1 MDLQVEASDASRNE
15 VEVGGGV
22 SEEKLGKQ
30 LQVVSIGNQECGD
43 LKETLKDSQVSD
55 ITCQSEQPT
64 MGSGESKCGV
74 QTNGESLVNGVSE
87 EGAASGADP
96 NVTISSKEFSVTE
109 GTREQEVSH
118 NEKEE
123 EDTNFKVTELINE
136 ILHQSS
142 YLDDRNLNGLE
153 FADTLPEEIDA
164 ADLDLAVKSSS
175 HVLYLNHREENGS
188 SPDSDSNMTTASEGS
203 STPTSELS
211 STSIHSSDQQNF
223 LNTQDARVLTQLI
236 CSNNLADPDCRLEDK
251 LSNECNPKLLLE
263 VSVPDCI
270 NDLDTLSVKEA
281 ILESNDS
288 SILVMEL
295 IGDTAVP
302 QKSSENGSLKGI
314 QDTESSEIEDGV
326 NFDVGKVHPDIDNT
340 SAEANKQSNENLTI
354 IQKKSEIELTNTH
367 LKGPVGELESDG
379 GFDIGKTTEDMKIAE
394 ITVKAVIQT
403 FSETADLSEN
413 ISVVSENICTQVT
426 NSEKVV
432 AEALDHTE
440 VTSVISLETRDE
452 GKTMASAEMEAESTS
467 SSEEINEMSQS
478 DLISS
483 VNLEV
488 FDDQLSASMS
498 AIISNEGKD
507 FENESESVEMAK
519 ICHDPEL
526 DEEEKEEVLHNET
539 DNQGTSESIT
549 TGSEES
555 MEKNDI
561 IEAVAALESLSLT
574 LGEPEKSIER
584 VEIFSAVSSRAGNAS
599 VIIEQSNEMNNE
611 CDVRVESQVEE
622 AHESTEVSGE
632 MKAIITSNKKGKEE
646 NSASEYDCACRRNET
661 TEEGGNVMV
670 GVWAELR
677 SSLRQLHRSMIPQSS
692 QVLIQRSRPSIN
704 RIKALANM
712 LVSHDAHQL
721 YLRISHLAH
730 ELCIELKVRLLATIH
745 DSPTSKESTAFIQG
759 ICDSYQWVMS
769 VCEALHPA
777 LERLDSEHLSRFK
790 LNWVTVNMHVF
801 HSTILTDPDVH
812 DYAQICK
819 EKLKET
825 PEGEDV
831 LSCLASLHRT
841 LAVAEAVWVRAD
853 TLLQEYAIERAALS
867 ARRRQLLA
875 DWEQFKAQQRT
886 QQQQE
891 AAKAGVPNL
900 VSTSAT
906 ISEDGGAQCPCDDCV
921 NGRTGQMEGQGLSNN
936 ARIALSSTPDVR
948 SPSSCECHFCNAS
961 MAAATT
967 EEPVLPPSSG
977 SSLPPL
983 AQPQLSLYPHIH
995 NTPPGS
1001 DIVGTGQSREE
1012 LGPIPPAPTTKP
1024 PITTNPYLGS
1034 DLLTEQLMR
1043 EWELVYGDALTPPG
1057 SHPILPPPP
1066 DAAIQHYEG
1075 DPSSLVSG
1083 VETMRISSSRPS
1095 YTRAMVDPSL
1105 PYVPDSCTTARAHTT
1120 ILPSSQPSANAADH
1134 TVSSAH
1140 SVAKVPVSSRSSTP
1154 SCEGSVSTIIPDVIT
1169 ASGKSCC
1176 STSNTTS
1183 VITHTHA
1190 HHTHTTATAQK
1201 GKCLG
1206 KVEEIRKRQLERADT
1221 STSRES
1227 VGESETSG
1235 GDEWSSGDES
1245 DSSTTVSSTHQD
1257 PHCDCCY
1264 CHMLHHKQGGGR
1276 QKYSDRRERLLKIL
1290 SRKKNARNAVCPNSA
1305 AANAVAAASES
1316 AEIPTSTGGT
1326 PLGGQNIDKIMDYIE
1341 GNQTDEAKRA
1351 KKAAKKAR
1359 QRQKKLALK
1368 REKKE
1373 EEKTKVETKKGECEE
1388 EEEEV
1393 EDGPLAEL
1401 RRRAPDVTITVV
1413 RPGQQT
1419 SRTTSS
1425 PQMAFQR
1432 PRDPSPP
1439 AMEVYKP
1446 PQAKLVP
1453 SLAQSSEELSSQSQ
1467 SSSRTI
1473 LHPSRHSTQGR
1484 QPQPQPGKHF
1494 AAAAPSFSN
1503 RESAER
1509 AMAGGGEPGGL
1520 SNILKAMDTSGKEKD
1535 KGSQMVTIRRVM
1547 DPNSAEPTVTITLKG
1562 EQPEKDKVLFKLIN
1576 GQAVAGN
1583 GGSGNGGKKG
1593 SKSQKN
1599 SKSQAQS
1606 HSKVQPKPQPQPQ
1619 PVEPIVP
1626 EGLDPEELRKLK
1638 KRQKKERQRLKR
1650 QQEQMQEQEKGQLQ
1664 QLEIQKQQEFLRQ
1677 QQEQIHQQQ
1686 LALQRQQEQLIKQQH
1701 QQQQTQNSNLKKNKN
1716 KKNKGGKNVTSS
1728 NKSNNNKSN
1737 GNKGN
1742 SNNGVSALVYDGDNM
1757 AQSFNLPPGVTINKV
1772 AGQPG
1777 MVTISNNMGG
1787 AFSQPFL
1794 PNPNIYPSPV
1804 VQGFPV
1810 SVAKNSQL
1818 PNSYNSGH
1826 TPSLSWNSAIDKAGS
1841 YPDKD
1846 NVIVVDTNNSF
1857 LGANSSANSKTAE
1870 PEVSSEEKVMMA
1882 VKGLIEPSSLTASQR
1897 KKYKKMK
1904 RAMQEEEEE
1913 ERQKQKEEDDL
1924 MDQMY
1929 NLASGN
1935 WTKINEDKTNHTQG
1949 KNQSKKN
1956 QKQKENNKKQASQTN
1971 HNKQNSQQ
1979 TAKNSKQQIESHQ
1992 QKQKQNNKNNN
2003 KQGSKDNTLQNITNQ
2018 PKKESVSSTREKG
2031 KQHSQQEENRQ
2042 STQQKQGQKKTTEH
2056 QQKKTQQ
2063 QQKVAQQQKHS
2074 HQQEK
2079 QMHHQQ
2085 NQSQKQQQK
2094 NDQKQQQKGKQN
2106 LASQEKHGVSNNQK
2120 VDPNGIGNYPK
2131 RIGYDPQDIA
2141 HEARYA
2147 QYLAA
2152 NANTLAK
2159 MNYSTYNGSIA
2170 GEQGQDQYLV
2180 TEEEK
2185 LITKKKMKKKGKKG
2199 HLEDMTI
2206 DSVFTPKDVAEG
2218 ELDETER
2225 DVEAFKRFCFNNVP
2239 RHSGEKPKVNFNVK
2253 DIMIK
2258 KRPCNGNL

>member
-1 MDLQVEASDASRNE
+1 MDLQIEASDASRNE

-30 LQVVSIGNQECGD
+30 LQVVDVGNQECGD
-43 LKETLKDSQVSD
+43 VKETLKDAKVSD
-55 ITCQSEQPT
+55 CARQSEQPT

-74 QTNGESLVNGVSE
+74 QANGEAFANGVRE
-87 EGAASGADP
+87 EGAASGGDP
-96 NVTISSKEFSVTE
+96 SVAINSKDFSVAPDTQQ
-109 GTREQEVSH
+109 QEVSP
-118 NEKEE
+118 NKNDEE
-123 EDTNFKVTELINE
+123 ENKFKVTELINE

-142 YLDDRNLNGLE
+142 YLEDSNLNGLE
-153 FADTLPEEIDA
+153 FADTLPGEMDA
-164 ADLDLAVKSSS
+164 ADLNIAVKSSS

-223 LNTQDARVLTQLI
+223 INTQDARVLTHLI
-236 CSNNLADPDCRLEDK
+236 CSNNLADPDCRIEDK

-270 NDLDTLSVKEA
+270 NDLDALSVKET
-281 ILESNDS
+281 ILESKDS

-295 IGDTAVP
+295 IGETAVP
-302 QKSSENGSLKGI
+302 QTSSENVSIKGCPDAEAVKVECVDFDEGVNLDI
-314 QDTESSEIEDGV
+314 NISQEKDTLSDQNHSIVVNSSEIEVSNTQQKGLVEELEPVGDD
-326 NFDVGKVHPDIDNT
+326 DVGQETDGKN
-340 SAEANKQSNENLTI
+340 
-354 IQKKSEIELTNTH
+354 
-367 LKGPVGELESDG
+367 SD
-379 GFDIGKTTEDMKIAE
+379 
-394 ITVKAVIQT
+394 ITVKSVIQT
-403 FSETADLSEN
+403 FTETTDMSEN
-413 ISVVSENICTQVT
+413 TAEVSENKTCTKVAD
-426 NSEKVV
+426 SENMEG
-432 AEALDHTE
+432 EALGDTE
-440 VTSVISLETRDE
+440 FADVISTETRSRNINVAD
-452 GKTMASAEMEAESTS
+452 AEVETES
-467 SSEEINEMSQS
+467 ERNQEINETNQPEES
-478 DLISS
+478 DSI
-483 VNLEV
+483 NLEV
-488 FDDQLSASMS
+488 FGDQVSTSTS
-498 AIISNEGKD
+498 TIISDEGRD
-507 FENESESVEMAK
+507 VESEKGSMETGNQMTKEHITTDLENSVEK
-519 ICHDPEL
+519 SD
-526 DEEEKEEVLHNET
+526 
-539 DNQGTSESIT
+539 IT
-549 TGSEES
+549 
-555 MEKNDI
+555 
-561 IEAVAALESLSLT
+561 EAVTALETLSLT
-574 LGEPEKSIER
+574 VEEPEKSIQRIESQ
-584 VEIFSAVSSRAGNAS
+584 SAESSGFENTN
-599 VIIEQSNEMNNE
+599 VMKQNMIDNE
-611 CDVRVESQVEE
+611 CDGKVLCEVESSEL
-622 AHESTEVSGE
+622 SGE
-632 MKAIITSNKKGKEE
+632 IKPVITSNKKGKEE
-646 NSASEYDCACRRNET
+646 NIASEYDCACRRNET
-661 TEEGGNVMV
+661 TDEGGNVMV

-712 LVSHDAHQL
+712 LVNHDAHQL

-745 DSPTSKESTAFIQG
+745 DSPTPKEATAFIQG

-819 EKLKET
+819 EKFRET
-825 PEGEDV
+825 PGGEDV

-886 QQQQE
+886 QQQE

-900 VSTSAT
+900 ASTSAAL
-906 ISEDGGAQCPCDDCV
+906 SEDGGAQCPCDDCV
-921 NGRTGQMEGQGLSNN
+921 NGRTGQLEGQPLSGN
-936 ARIALSSTPDVR
+936 ARIALSSSPDVR

-961 MAAATT
+961 MAAATN

-1012 LGPIPPAPTTKP
+1012 LGPIPPAPSTKP

-1066 DAAIQHYEG
+1066 DAVIQHYEG

-1095 YTRAMVDPSL
+1095 YTRAMVDPSM

-1154 SCEGSVSTIIPDVIT
+1154 SCEGSVSAIIPDVIT

-1176 STSNTTS
+1176 TTSNTTS

-1206 KVEEIRKRQLERADT
+1206 KVEEIRKRQLDRADT

-1235 GDEWSSGDES
+1235 GDEWSSGDET

-1290 SRKKNARNAVCPNSA
+1290 SRKKNARNNAVCPNTSS
-1305 AANAVAAASES
+1305 ANAVTAASDSTEV
-1316 AEIPTSTGGT
+1316 PTSTGGT

-1368 REKKE
+1368 KEKKE
-1373 EEKTKVETKKGECEE
+1373 EKKMKLEDKKGECEEEEE

-1419 SRTTSS
+1419 SRTASS

-1484 QPQPQPGKHF
+1484 QPQSQPGKHF
-1494 AAAAPSFSN
+1494 AASAPSFSN

-1509 AMAGGGEPGGL
+1509 TMANGGEQGGL

-1583 GGSGNGGKKG
+1583 GGSGQGGKKS

-1599 SKSQAQS
+1599 SKPQAQPY
-1606 HSKVQPKPQPQPQ
+1606 SKAQPK
-1619 PVEPIVP
+1619 
-1626 EGLDPEELRKLK
+1626 
-1638 KRQKKERQRLKR
+1638 
-1650 QQEQMQEQEKGQLQ
+1650 LQ
-1664 QLEIQKQQEFLRQ
+1664 
-1677 QQEQIHQQQ
+1677 
-1686 LALQRQQEQLIKQQH
+1686 
-1701 QQQQTQNSNLKKNKN
+1701 
-1716 KKNKGGKNVTSS
+1716 
-1728 NKSNNNKSN
+1728 
-1737 GNKGN
+1737 
-1742 SNNGVSALVYDGDNM
+1742 
-1757 AQSFNLPPGVTINKV
+1757 
-1772 AGQPG
+1772 
-1777 MVTISNNMGG
+1777 
-1787 AFSQPFL
+1787 
-1794 PNPNIYPSPV
+1794 PNPN
-1804 VQGFPV
+1804 
-1810 SVAKNSQL
+1810 L
-1818 PNSYNSGH
+1818 
-1826 TPSLSWNSAIDKAGS
+1826 L
-1841 YPDKD
+1841 
-1846 NVIVVDTNNSF
+1846 
-1857 LGANSSANSKTAE
+1857 
-1870 PEVSSEEKVMMA
+1870 
-1882 VKGLIEPSSLTASQR
+1882 
-1897 KKYKKMK
+1897 
-1904 RAMQEEEEE
+1904 
-1913 ERQKQKEEDDL
+1913 
-1924 MDQMY
+1924 
-1929 NLASGN
+1929 
-1935 WTKINEDKTNHTQG
+1935 
-1949 KNQSKKN
+1949 NQ
-1956 QKQKENNKKQASQTN
+1956 
-1971 HNKQNSQQ
+1971 
-1979 TAKNSKQQIESHQ
+1979 
-1992 QKQKQNNKNNN
+1992 
-2003 KQGSKDNTLQNITNQ
+2003 
-2018 PKKESVSSTREKG
+2018 
-2031 KQHSQQEENRQ
+2031 
-2042 STQQKQGQKKTTEH
+2042 
-2056 QQKKTQQ
+2056 
-2063 QQKVAQQQKHS
+2063 
-2074 HQQEK
+2074 
-2079 QMHHQQ
+2079 
-2085 NQSQKQQQK
+2085 
-2094 NDQKQQQKGKQN
+2094 
-2106 LASQEKHGVSNNQK
+2106 
-2120 VDPNGIGNYPK
+2120 
-2131 RIGYDPQDIA
+2131 
-2141 HEARYA
+2141 
-2147 QYLAA
+2147 
-2152 NANTLAK
+2152 
-2159 MNYSTYNGSIA
+2159 
-2170 GEQGQDQYLV
+2170 
-2180 TEEEK
+2180 
-2185 LITKKKMKKKGKKG
+2185 
-2199 HLEDMTI
+2199 
-2206 DSVFTPKDVAEG
+2206 
-2218 ELDETER
+2218 
-2225 DVEAFKRFCFNNVP
+2225 
-2239 RHSGEKPKVNFNVK
+2239 
-2253 DIMIK
+2253 
-2258 KRPCNGNL
+2258 

>member
-1 MDLQVEASDASRNE
+1 MDLQIEASDASRNE

-30 LQVVSIGNQECGD
+30 LQAVDVGNQECGD
-43 LKETLKDSQVSD
+43 AKETLKDSEVSD
-55 ITCQSEQPT
+55 SARQSERPT
-64 MGSGESKCGV
+64 MGSGESKCEA
-74 QTNGESLVNGVSE
+74 QANGEALANGVRE
-87 EGAASGADP
+87 EGASGGDPSGA
-96 NVTISSKEFSVTE
+96 SSSSRDFSVVPHTQ
-109 GTREQEVSH
+109 EQEVSQ
-118 NEKEE
+118 NENDEE
-123 EDTNFKVTELINE
+123 ETNIKVTELINE
-136 ILHQSS
+136 ILNQSS
-142 YLDDRNLNGLE
+142 YLEDSNLNGLE
-153 FADTLPEEIDA
+153 FADTLPGEMDA
-164 ADLDLAVKSSS
+164 TDLNIAVKSSS

-223 LNTQDARVLTQLI
+223 LNTQDARVLTHLI
-236 CSNNLADPDCRLEDK
+236 CSNNLADPDCRIEDK

-270 NDLDTLSVKEA
+270 NDLDTLSVKET

-295 IGDTAVP
+295 IGEAAVP
-302 QKSSENGSLKGI
+302 QTSKEKASLKGEPDADAI
-314 QDTESSEIEDGV
+314 DCV
-326 NFDVGKVHPDIDNT
+326 NFDEGKVNPDVNISQETSTQSDQYHSIVVNSSETEMANT
-340 SAEANKQSNENLTI
+340 Q
-354 IQKKSEIELTNTH
+354 QKGQVEELE
-367 LKGPVGELESDG
+367 PVGDVDKREV
-379 GFDIGKTTEDMKIAE
+379 TEDVKISD
-394 ITVKAVIQT
+394 ITVKAEIQT
-403 FSETADLSEN
+403 FAEITDLSE
-413 ISVVSENICTQVT
+413 ITEIFENQTCTQIT
-426 NSEKVV
+426 NSENKE
-432 AEALDHTE
+432 AEAVDDTDF
-440 VTSVISLETRDE
+440 VDVISTETRAK
-452 GKTMASAEMEAESTS
+452 GVNVAGAEMETESERNQ
-467 SSEEINEMSQS
+467 EEINEMDPPEVS
-478 DLISS
+478 DS

-488 FDDQLSASMS
+488 IGDQVSTSTS
-498 AIISNEGKD
+498 AIISDEGND
-507 FENESESVEMAK
+507 VESEKESMEMAVE
-519 ICHDPEL
+519 CHDREL
-526 DEEEKEEVLHNET
+526 GEERKEGDLLNET
-539 DNQGTSESIT
+539 DNQMTMEHIT
-549 TGSEES
+549 VEPENDV
-555 MEKNDI
+555 EKSDI
-561 IEAVAALESLSLT
+561 TEAVTALETLSLSV
-574 LGEPEKSIER
+574 EPEKSIQRIESQ
-584 VEIFSAVSSRAGNAS
+584 SAESSDSENTN
-599 VIIEQSNEMNNE
+599 VMKQNDTVNNE
-611 CDVRVESQVEE
+611 CDVKVLCEVDKSHE
-622 AHESTEVSGE
+622 AHESAELTREIKPV
-632 MKAIITSNKKGKEE
+632 ITSDKKGKEE
-646 NSASEYDCACRRNET
+646 NIASEYDCACRRNET

-712 LVSHDAHQL
+712 LVNHDAHQL

-745 DSPTSKESTAFIQG
+745 DSPTPKEATAFIQG

-819 EKLKET
+819 EKLRET
-825 PEGEDV
+825 PGGEDV

-886 QQQQE
+886 QQQE

-900 VSTSAT
+900 VSTSAAL
-906 ISEDGGAQCPCDDCV
+906 SEDGGAQCPCDDCV
-921 NGRTGQMEGQGLSNN
+921 NGRTGQLEGQPLSSN
-936 ARIALSSTPDVR
+936 ARIALSTPDVR

-961 MAAATT
+961 MAAATN

-1012 LGPIPPAPTTKP
+1012 LGPIPPAPSTKP

-1066 DAAIQHYEG
+1066 DAVIQHYEG

-1095 YTRAMVDPSL
+1095 YTRAMVDPSM

-1120 ILPSSQPSANAADH
+1120 ILPSSQPSAYAADH

-1154 SCEGSVSTIIPDVIT
+1154 SCEGNVSAIIPDAIT

-1176 STSNTTS
+1176 TTSNTTS

-1206 KVEEIRKRQLERADT
+1206 KVEEIRKRQLDRADT

-1235 GDEWSSGDES
+1235 GDEWSSGDET

-1290 SRKKNARNAVCPNSA
+1290 SRKKNARNNAVCPNTT
-1305 AANAVAAASES
+1305 AANAVTAASDTTEV
-1316 AEIPTSTGGT
+1316 PTSTGGT

-1368 REKKE
+1368 KEKKE
-1373 EEKTKVETKKGECEE
+1373 EEKLKLENKKGECEEE

-1484 QPQPQPGKHF
+1484 QPQSQPGKHF
-1494 AAAAPSFSN
+1494 AASAPSFSN

-1583 GGSGNGGKKG
+1583 GGSGQGGKKG

-1599 SKSQAQS
+1599 SKPQAQP
-1606 HSKVQPKPQPQPQ
+1606 HSKAQPKVQPQPQ
-1619 PVEPIVP
+1619 PFEPIVP

-1686 LALQRQQEQLIKQQH
+1686 LALQRQQEQLIKQQQ
-1701 QQQQTQNSNLKKNKN
+1701 QQQQTQNSNSKKNK
-1716 KKNKGGKNVTSS
+1716 KKNKGGKNVTNS
-1728 NKSNNNKSN
+1728 NKNNNKN
-1737 GNKGN
+1737 GGNKGN
-1742 SNNGVSALVYDGDNM
+1742 SNGVSALVYDGDNM

-1804 VQGFPV
+1804 VQGFPM

-1818 PNSYNSGH
+1818 PNSYNSAH

-1857 LGANSSANSKTAE
+1857 LGANSSPNSKTAD
-1870 PEVSSEEKVMMA
+1870 PEVSSEEKIMMA
-1882 VKGLIEPSSLTASQR
+1882 IKGLIEPSSLTASQR

-1904 RAMQEEEEE
+1904 KAIQEEEEE

-1935 WTKINEDKTNHTQG
+1935 WTRINEDKTNHSQG

-1956 QKQKENNKKQASQTN
+1956 QKQKENNKKQASQTAN
-1971 HNKQNSQQ
+1971 NKQNAQQ
-1979 TAKNSKQQIESHQ
+1979 SAKNNKQQMAQESHQ
-1992 QKQKQNNKNNN
+1992 QKQKQNSKNNT
-2003 KQGSKDNTLQNITNQ
+2003 KQSNKDNTLQNITNQ
-2018 PKKESVSSTREKG
+2018 PKKESVSSAREKG
-2031 KQHSQQEENRQ
+2031 KQQSHHQEENRQ
-2042 STQQKQGQKKTTEH
+2042 SSQQKQGQKKVTEN

-2063 QQKVAQQQKHS
+2063 QKQAQQQK
-2074 HQQEK
+2074 QDK
-2079 QMHHQQ
+2079 QTHHQQ
-2085 NQSQKQQQK
+2085 NQSQHQKQQQK
-2094 NDQKQQQKGKQN
+2094 HDQKHQQQQKGKQ
-2106 LASQEKHGVSNNQK
+2106 EKHGMSSNQK
-2120 VDPNGIGNYPK
+2120 VDPNSIGNYPN

-2159 MNYSTYNGSIA
+2159 MNYSTYNGSIT
-2170 GEQGQDQYLV
+2170 GEQGQDQYLI